1 MIKGTV
7 EVTMLPIQVKKE
19 MSDSQRFL
27 LHIYLN
33 NNEKTSILLK
43 HNSMDQ
49 PSSTLLRFKGY
60 KYIYCCELNMSFF

>member
-7 EVTMLPIQVKKE
+7 EVPMLPLKVKKE
-19 MSDSQRFL
+19 MSDSQRSL

-43 HNSMDQ
+43 Q

-60 KYIYCCELNMSFF
+60 KYIYCCELNM